1 MKKIAILGSTGSI
14 GQQSLQ
20 VIDEFPD
27 TYKLGL
33 ISGHSN
39 YQKVLEQVI
48 KYKPEY
54 VFISHK
60 ETYDKLLKEDLG
72 MSKIFYSFSDLKA
85 VLQSYRPD
93 ICIGGISG
101 AAGIGPT
108 LTFLEEGITVALA
121 NKETLV
127 TAGCLVRE
135 VIEKSRAKL
144 ITVDSEHSA
153 IMQCMEDTKASKRIL
168 LTASGGPFRLFNEE
182 ELKNVTPED
191 ALKHPTWNMGKKI
204 TIDSATLMNKGL
216 EVIEANW
223 LFNIPYKDIEVVI
236 HPESIVHS
244 MVEYGDG
251 SILAHL
257 GPKDMRIPIQYA
269 LSWPERKDNTFPKID
284 LTQIAQLNFY
294 KPDFEKF
301 PALRLAYEAGNEAG
315 SMPAVLNAANEVAVD
330 LFLQRRISFIDIPS
344 LTEKVMSQHMTQRK
358 FDLEEILVIDSWAR
372 KKAVEY
378 SEKIQ
383 R

>member
-27 TYKLGL
+27 TYELGL
-33 ISGHSN
+33 ISSHSN
-39 YQKVLEQVI
+39 YQKTLEQII

-54 VFISHK
+54 VFISKK
-60 ETYDKLLKEDLG
+60 ETYEKLMNDDLG
-72 MSKIFYSFSDLKA
+72 KSKIFYSFKDLKS

-108 LTFLEEGITVALA
+108 LAFLEEGITVALA

-127 TAGCLVRE
+127 TAGSLVRKI
-135 VIEKSRAKL
+135 IEKSKAKL

-153 IMQCMEDTKASKRIL
+153 IMQCLEDTKASKKIL
-168 LTASGGPFRLFNEE
+168 LTASGGPFRLFSKE
-182 ELKNVTPED
+182 ELKNVSVED

-223 LFNIPYKDIEVVI
+223 LFNVAYKDIEVVI

-257 GPKDMRIPIQYA
+257 GPKDMRVPIQYA
-269 LSWPERKDNTFPKID
+269 LTWPERKDNTFPKID
-284 LTQIAQLNFY
+284 LTQIGQLNFY

-301 PALRLAYEAGNEAG
+301 PALRLAYEAGYQAG

-330 LFLQRRISFIDIPS
+330 LFLQRKISFTDIPF
-344 LTEKVMSQHMTQRK
+344 LTEKVMGQHETQK
-358 FDLEEILVIDSWAR
+358 QFDIEEILAIDSWAR
-372 KKAVEY
+372 KKAIEY
-378 SEKIQ
+378 S
-383 R
+383 